1 MPCHCLSRTTSA
13 SGGSGSALKSTK
25 VFPLPAPTHKKNR
38 AAAVAAPLDNS
49 IDFFLMIV
57 AASGLPMQAA
67 VADVPQHP
75 DAVRLLGSII
85 PSGLPLNAPAHVFC
99 GDQWRQ
105 AVIVAT
111 GLTSCQVSMQR
122 HGLACVH
129 DRRNLLLADEWTSY
143 AKACAK
149 WRRDHKQEAGE

>member
-1 MPCHCLSRTTSA
+1 MTL
-13 SGGSGSALKSTK
+13 
-25 VFPLPAPTHKKNR
+25 
-38 AAAVAAPLDNS
+38 
-49 IDFFLMIV
+49 
-57 AASGLPMQAA
+57 AASGLPMQAT

-75 DAVRLLGSII
+75 DAARLMGCII

-99 GDQWRQ
+99 GDHWRQ

-122 HGLACVH
+122 HGIASIH
-129 DRRNLLLADEWTSY
+129 DRRNLLLDHEWASY

-149 WRRDHKQEAGE
+149 WRREHKQQEAGE